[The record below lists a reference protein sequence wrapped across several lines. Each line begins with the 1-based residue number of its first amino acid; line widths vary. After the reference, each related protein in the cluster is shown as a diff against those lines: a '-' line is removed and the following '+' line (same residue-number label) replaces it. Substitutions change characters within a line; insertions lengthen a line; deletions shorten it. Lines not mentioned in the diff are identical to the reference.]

1 MRSRSLSLGHTS
13 RLWNFVEDPELG
25 GAKLNRGHMVISRK
39 RCSQQAIH
47 QASERRLS
55 SSSTHRKMAMSLL
68 IMCIVPLFGT
78 CSANIV
84 NEGSIMPL
92 AGSGAASSSPAYA
105 NSFEIWN
112 MHNRRRFSSSPVTF
126 RVQCE
131 TKFGWEVCVTGGC
144 EALGYWDPHHAL
156 LLRTDPARYPIW
168 EGVGQLPGGCDIEY
182 KYFVRPREKS
192 ELACWESCPNRV
204 VRTGVT
210 EKAILL
216 VTDPDKI
223 TPEELER
230 QEMLTSQYF
239 RDWTTLSA
247 PFSSTLI
254 FNTARPQEDFKELLE
269 DEAFQRPCALV
280 FCRDSGTEIFVRD
293 YDTPQIEGLNGNEPL
308 LSTRPED
315 GAENGEDD
323 EGIRYTEYP
332 NESGW
337 RVGTDVNSL
346 D

>member
-1 MRSRSLSLGHTS
+1 
-13 RLWNFVEDPELG
+13 
-25 GAKLNRGHMVISRK
+25 
-39 RCSQQAIH
+39 
-47 QASERRLS
+47 
-55 SSSTHRKMAMSLL
+55 
-68 IMCIVPLFGT
+68 
-78 CSANIV
+78 
-84 NEGSIMPL
+84 
-92 AGSGAASSSPAYA
+92 
-105 NSFEIWN
+105 

-323 EGIRYTEYP
+323 EIRLAPCHGVTVTGAKLNFRTLKTSRRPLQPGVANLNWPGLDKLGPDTGMRLVAPHLYNRPSRCGVATAAAGP
-332 NESGW
+332 VRCRLGGQTA
-337 RVGTDVNSL
+337 RTAFRIRAAGTVQFVTVKLSP
-346 D
+346 